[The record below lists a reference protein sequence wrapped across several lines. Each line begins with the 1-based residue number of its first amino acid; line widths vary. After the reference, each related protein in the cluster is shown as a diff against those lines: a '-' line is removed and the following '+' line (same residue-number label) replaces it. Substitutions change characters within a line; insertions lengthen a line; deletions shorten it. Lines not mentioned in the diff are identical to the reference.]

1 MKLQI
6 EEAELRN
13 IVYKAA
19 RYDIIMDA
27 LISEKFDK
35 VDIYSDWEMIESY
48 MQDIINQQ
56 PSDIKSADELKTDV
70 GMKRKNLYD
79 CITQM
84 GDAVEFTNC

>member
-13 IVYKAA
+13 LAHKAS

-27 LISEKFDK
+27 LIREKFDK
-35 VDIYSDWEMIESY
+35 IDIYSDWEMTENY

-56 PSDIKSADELKTDV
+56 PSDIKPANEDKIKADQDWMDKHPDF
-70 GMKRKNLYD
+70 GIM
-79 CITQM
+79 
-84 GDAVEFTNC
+84 

>member
-13 IVYKAA
+13 LARKAS

-27 LISEKFDK
+27 LIREKFGK
-35 VDIYSDWEMIESY
+35 VDIYSDWEMTENY

-56 PSDIKSADELKTDV
+56 PSDIMPVDEDRIKADRDWMDKHPDFFKEL
-70 GMKRKNLYD
+70 
-79 CITQM
+79 
-84 GDAVEFTNC
+84 

>member
-13 IVYKAA
+13 LAHKAS

-27 LISEKFDK
+27 LIREKFDK
-35 VDIYSDWEMIESY
+35 IDIYSDWEMTENY

-56 PSDIKSADELKTDV
+56 PSDIKPVNEDKIKADQDWMDKHPDF
-70 GMKRKNLYD
+70 GIM
-79 CITQM
+79 
-84 GDAVEFTNC
+84 

>member
-27 LISEKFDK
+27 LIREKFDK
-35 VDIYSDWEMIESY
+35 VDIYTDWEIIENY
-48 MQDIINQQ
+48 MGDIMNKQ
-56 PSDIKSADELKTDV
+56 PSDIKSVNEDKVKADREWMDKHPDFGT
-70 GMKRKNLYD
+70 M
-79 CITQM
+79 
-84 GDAVEFTNC
+84 

>member
-13 IVYKAA
+13 LAHKAS

-27 LISEKFDK
+27 LIREKFDK
-35 VDIYSDWEMIESY
+35 IDIYSDWEMTENY

-56 PSDIKSADELKTDV
+56 PSDIKPADEDKIKADRDWMDKHPDFGT
-70 GMKRKNLYD
+70 
-79 CITQM
+79 I
-84 GDAVEFTNC
+84 

>member
-13 IVYKAA
+13 LAHKAS

-27 LISEKFDK
+27 LIREKFDK
-35 VDIYSDWEMIESY
+35 IDIYSDWEMTENY

-56 PSDIKSADELKTDV
+56 PSDIKPANEDKIKADRDWMDKHPDFGT
-70 GMKRKNLYD
+70 
-79 CITQM
+79 I
-84 GDAVEFTNC
+84 

>member
-13 IVYKAA
+13 LAHKAS

-27 LISEKFDK
+27 LIREKFDK
-35 VDIYSDWEMIESY
+35 IDIYSDWEMTENY

-56 PSDIKSADELKTDV
+56 PSDIKPVDEDKIKADQDWMDKHPDFGV
-70 GMKRKNLYD
+70 
-79 CITQM
+79 I
-84 GDAVEFTNC
+84 

>member
-13 IVYKAA
+13 LAHKAS

-27 LISEKFDK
+27 LIREKFDK
-35 VDIYSDWEMIESY
+35 IDIYSDWEMTENY

-56 PSDIKSADELKTDV
+56 PSDIKPVNEDRIKADQDWMYKHPDF
-70 GMKRKNLYD
+70 GIM
-79 CITQM
+79 
-84 GDAVEFTNC
+84 

>member
-13 IVYKAA
+13 LAHKAS

-27 LISEKFDK
+27 LIREKFGK
-35 VDIYSDWEMIESY
+35 IDIYSDWEMTENY

-56 PSDIKSADELKTDV
+56 PSDIRPVDEDRIKADRDWMDKHPDFFKEL
-70 GMKRKNLYD
+70 
-79 CITQM
+79 
-84 GDAVEFTNC
+84 

>member
-13 IVYKAA
+13 LAHKAS

-27 LISEKFDK
+27 LIREKFDK
-35 VDIYSDWEMIESY
+35 IDIYSDWEMTENY

-56 PSDIKSADELKTDV
+56 PSDIESVNEDKIKADQDWMDKHPDF
-70 GMKRKNLYD
+70 G
-79 CITQM
+79 II
-84 GDAVEFTNC
+84 